1 MELRQLYIIAIAI
14 FASSCNWFNPYDVP
28 VVEDNFKCVSYF
40 LPIGG
45 DSSLCFLSRSFNP
58 YSPNSNQHLDF
69 CAEVSSSLGAVLSC
83 GEMVDDTSSVW
94 VDTGEL
100 NGLMPGDSVF
110 LNVESPSFDDVTSS
124 SIIPEFSEIISY
136 SITPRS
142 FFNGDHYFDEI
153 YLELKDP
160 SPKKEAYMLQLITQ
174 VDTLGAPTPV
184 ISNIKSDDANMYR
197 RSFGGV
203 ALDNALFFDDSFFEG
218 GNYTFL
224 FRTKSRINEG
234 VPFHYTLLV
243 HSISNDM
250 YQFFFDLEAS
260 DITGYFNGGSSSVH
274 SNVDGAHG
282 CFGTM
287 QTTPVLLFP

>member
-1 MELRQLYIIAIAI
+1 MELRQIYIMTIPL
-14 FASSCNWFNPYDVP
+14 FAYSCNWFNPYDVP
-28 VVEDNFKCVSYF
+28 VLEENFKSVSYF

-45 DSSLCFLSRSFNP
+45 DSSLCFLSRSFDPN
-58 YSPNSNQHLDF
+58 SPNSNQNLDF

-94 VDTGEL
+94 IDTGEF
-100 NGLMPGDSVF
+100 NGLVPGDSVF
-110 LNVESPSFDDVTSS
+110 LNVESPSFDDVTSY

-142 FFNGDHYFDEI
+142 FFNGTHYFDEI

-174 VDTLGAPTPV
+174 VDTLGAPPPV
-184 ISNIKSDDANMYR
+184 IRSIKSDDPNMHR
-197 RSFGGV
+197 RGFGGA
-203 ALDNALFFDDSFFEG
+203 ALDNALFFDDLFFEG

-224 FRTKSRINEG
+224 FRTKNRINEG
-234 VPFHYTLLV
+234 VPYHFTLLV

-250 YQFFFDLEAS
+250 YQFFYDLESS
-260 DITGYFNGGSSSVH
+260 DCDGYFNGCSFSVH

>member
-45 DSSLCFLSRSFNP
+45 DSSLCFLSTSFNP

-94 VDTGEL
+94 VDSGEL

-136 SITPRS
+136 SIIPRS

-153 YLELKDP
+153 
-160 SPKKEAYMLQLITQ
+160 
-174 VDTLGAPTPV
+174 
-184 ISNIKSDDANMYR
+184 
-197 RSFGGV
+197 
-203 ALDNALFFDDSFFEG
+203 
-218 GNYTFL
+218 
-224 FRTKSRINEG
+224 
-234 VPFHYTLLV
+234 
-243 HSISNDM
+243 
-250 YQFFFDLEAS
+250 
-260 DITGYFNGGSSSVH
+260 
-274 SNVDGAHG
+274 
-282 CFGTM
+282 
-287 QTTPVLLFP
+287 

>member
-1 MELRQLYIIAIAI
+1 MMAIVL

-28 VVEDNFKCVSYF
+28 VLEENFKSVSYF

-45 DSSLCFLSRSFNP
+45 DSSLCFLSRSFDP
-58 YSPNSNQHLDF
+58 YSPNSNQNLDF

-94 VDTGEL
+94 VDTGVL
-100 NGLMPGDSVF
+100 KGLMPGDSVF
-110 LNVESPSFDDVTSS
+110 LNVESPSFDDLTSS

-136 SITPRS
+136 SITPSS
-142 FFNGDHYFDEI
+142 FFNGTHYFDEI
-153 YLELKDP
+153 YLELRDP

-174 VDTLGAPTPV
+174 VDTLGAPPPV
-184 ISNIKSDDANMYR
+184 IVNIKSDDANMHR
-197 RSFGGV
+197 RGFGGT
-203 ALDNALFFDDSFFEG
+203 ALDNALFFDDSFFEVE
-218 GNYTFL
+218 NYTFL
-224 FRTKSRINEG
+224 FRTKNRINEG
-234 VPFHYTLLV
+234 VPYHFTLLV

-250 YQFFFDLEAS
+250 YQFFFDLEES
-260 DITGYFNGGSSSVH
+260 DCNGYFNGCSFSVH
-274 SNVDGAHG
+274 SNVDGAYG